1 METWK
6 DTKIKLQVLA
16 KPKKTKSLEHKRP
29 LKEMGHV
36 EFTIKDLGKFEPA
49 KRYQDIEDHSHKN
62 ERGENIR
69 FVGLLKYI
77 IE

>member
-1 METWK
+1 MDTWK
-6 DTKIKLQVLA
+6 DTKIKVQVIA

-36 EFTIKDLGKFEPA
+36 EFTIKEKIKDEPA
-49 KRYQDIEDHSHKN
+49 KHYQDIEDHSRKN
-62 ERGENIR
+62 ERGDNIR